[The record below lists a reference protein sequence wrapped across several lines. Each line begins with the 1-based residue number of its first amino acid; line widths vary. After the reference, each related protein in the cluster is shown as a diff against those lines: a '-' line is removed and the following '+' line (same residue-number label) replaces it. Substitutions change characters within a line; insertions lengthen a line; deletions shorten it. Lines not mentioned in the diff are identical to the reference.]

1 MQSIETKKTST
12 ALALAAELIEDT
24 RSLGYIRD
32 DSKPKVVDIDDVE
45 EEVVLPWYKQY
56 WLVIMTQWESLK
68 EAIMPDITITL
79 TDTQYKGLQ
88 YAAADPQ
95 DWADNALTNRA
106 RIANDE
112 IISMYTNRALDE
124 GVAIPATR
132 ELIVADAFTRS
143 WAKTAA
149 QVQAEAEAQETP

>member
-1 MQSIETKKTST
+1 
-12 ALALAAELIEDT
+12 
-24 RSLGYIRD
+24 
-32 DSKPKVVDIDDVE
+32 
-45 EEVVLPWYKQY
+45 
-56 WLVIMTQWESLK
+56 
-68 EAIMPDITITL
+68 MPNITITL

-132 ELIVADAFTRS
+132 ELIVADAFTRG
-143 WAKTAA
+143 WAKTAE
-149 QVQAEAEAQETP
+149 QRNAEAEASETP

>member
-1 MQSIETKKTST
+1 
-12 ALALAAELIEDT
+12 
-24 RSLGYIRD
+24 
-32 DSKPKVVDIDDVE
+32 
-45 EEVVLPWYKQY
+45 
-56 WLVIMTQWESLK
+56 
-68 EAIMPDITITL
+68 MPNITITL

-112 IISMYTNRALDE
+112 IVSMYTNRALDE

-132 ELIVADAFTRS
+132 ELIVADAFTRG

-149 QVQAEAEAQETP
+149 QVNAEASGTP

>member
-1 MQSIETKKTST
+1 
-12 ALALAAELIEDT
+12 
-24 RSLGYIRD
+24 
-32 DSKPKVVDIDDVE
+32 
-45 EEVVLPWYKQY
+45 
-56 WLVIMTQWESLK
+56 
-68 EAIMPDITITL
+68 MPNITITL

-88 YAAADPQ
+88 YAATNPQ

-132 ELIVADAFTRS
+132 ELIVADAFTRG

-149 QVQAEAEAQETP
+149 QVNAEAEASETP

>member
-1 MQSIETKKTST
+1 
-12 ALALAAELIEDT
+12 
-24 RSLGYIRD
+24 
-32 DSKPKVVDIDDVE
+32 
-45 EEVVLPWYKQY
+45 
-56 WLVIMTQWESLK
+56 
-68 EAIMPDITITL
+68 MPDITVTL
-79 TDTQYKGLQ
+79 TDTELKGLE
-88 YAAADPQ
+88 YCAMSVQ

-132 ELIVADAFTRS
+132 ELIVADAFTRG

-149 QVQAEAEAQETP
+149 QVNAEAEAASETP